1 MLKFIL
7 GKSGT
12 GKTTYIY
19 NQIKELVNNGKDKI
33 LMLIP
38 DQSSFETEKAFL
50 EILGAKNSKKVK
62 VFGFSRLC
70 RYVFEKTRNLS
81 DTCSNNEY
89 CT

>member
-7 GKSGT
+7 GKSGA

-19 NQIKELVNNGKDKI
+19 NQIKELVDNGNDKI

-50 EILGAKNSKKVK
+50 EILGAKN
-62 VFGFSRLC
+62 LH
-70 RYVFEKTRNLS
+70 N
-81 DTCSNNEY
+81 
-89 CT
+89 